1 MEIVEPEKE
10 LILKL
15 NEIELRYI
23 REFTQNY
30 MGELSLESPEENE
43 IRLNLFVVCSRAL
56 GYCMDAQGKIINK
69 KENK

>member
-1 MEIVEPEKE
+1 MEIIEPEKE
-10 LILKL
+10 LTLKL

-30 MGELSLESPEENE
+30 MGEPNLESPEEKE
-43 IRLNLFVVCSRAL
+43 IRLNLFVACSRAL
-56 GYCMDAQGKIINK
+56 GYWMDDEGKIVNK